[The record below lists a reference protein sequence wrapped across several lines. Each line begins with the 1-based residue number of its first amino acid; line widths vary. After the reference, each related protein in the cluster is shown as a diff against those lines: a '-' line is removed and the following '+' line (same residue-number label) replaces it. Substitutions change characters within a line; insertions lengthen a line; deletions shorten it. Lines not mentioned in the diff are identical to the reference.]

1 MKYRTLI
8 YDEERKET
16 HITKQL
22 VEEYFYPL
30 GSATY
35 IHCMSD
41 PKKLLQSDCLYHLV
55 IITVPVSKASLEL
68 LLMHLRGCNP
78 YMYLLFIS
86 NDVELYK
93 LGYLHGARNFLLKPL
108 KREELVL
115 ESDRF
120 QAYIGE
126 TRSYRIEVPTRA
138 GLENVPIKD
147 IIFVQT
153 KEHRRYFRCR
163 NRMVSALRDIL
174 SMEDVMAQLPDT
186 FFRCNRSHLVN
197 VDYVVK
203 IQKENREYEVVV
215 ETGEHIKLSNSKR
228 KELYNRYSQWKK
240 EVDS

>member
-120 QAYIGE
+120 
-126 TRSYRIEVPTRA
+126 
-138 GLENVPIKD
+138 
-147 IIFVQT
+147 
-153 KEHRRYFRCR
+153 
-163 NRMVSALRDIL
+163 
-174 SMEDVMAQLPDT
+174 
-186 FFRCNRSHLVN
+186 
-197 VDYVVK
+197 
-203 IQKENREYEVVV
+203 
-215 ETGEHIKLSNSKR
+215 
-228 KELYNRYSQWKK
+228 
-240 EVDS
+240 